1 MVPSP
6 IRFHTSFL
14 LIVSLEVLQHKP
26 THPRQ
31 SSASREQSDSQLT
44 RAVRFPALSLGE
56 HDGACVHPE
65 RELCS
70 SSFLL
75 TLLGNPQEREVTP
88 GPGGPFLA
96 HLLTS
101 SLMSWWPGSQFTYL
115 SMYLLI
121 DLSSIYLS
129 IHLPTIHLPSIHPS
143 SQPFPPMAV
152 DHLHRVY
159 STFPLGMWK

>member
-14 LIVSLEVLQHKP
+14 LIVSLEVLQHKT

-31 SSASREQSDSQLT
+31 NSASSEQSDSQLT
-44 RAVRFPALSLGE
+44 SSLIPSSCEQSDSQRSAWESATVSGV
-56 HDGACVHPE
+56 CVHPE
-65 RELCS
+65 GELCL

-88 GPGGPFLA
+88 GPGGLFLA

-121 DLSSIYLS
+121 YLSSICLS
-129 IHLPTIHLPSIHPS
+129 IHLPSIHPS
-143 SQPFPPMAV
+143 IQPAPPS
-152 DHLHRVY
+152 H
-159 STFPLGMWK
+159 GC